1 MNLLSVVRLSNVFSH
16 IWVGWHV
23 IALMLLLS
31 GCAAKDPFKDSY
43 WAEADNGKPAHCT
56 KSGKCYVMSDSDW
69 RYFQARM
76 ESGS

>member
-1 MNLLSVVRLSNVFSH
+1 
-16 IWVGWHV
+16 
-23 IALMLLLS
+23 MLLLS
-31 GCAAKDPFKDSY
+31 GCAAKDPFKGSY

-69 RYFQARM
+69 RYFQNQARE